1 MNTISKIL
9 LIIGR
14 INAFLAVAFGAFA
27 AHYLKS
33 RLTPDMLSVFN
44 TGVHYH
50 GYHALGIILI
60 GIIALWLPSSM
71 YLKWAGAVMFV
82 GIVLFSGSLYG
93 LSISGMRAL
102 GAITPIG
109 GLAFLAAWALLVIAV
124 AKAS

>member
-1 MNTISKIL
+1 MNTISKLFI
-9 LIIGR
+9 IIGS
-14 INAFLAVAFGAFA
+14 INAFLAVALGAFA
-27 AHYLKS
+27 AHYLKN

-60 GIIALWLPSSM
+60 GIIALWLPGSM

-109 GLAFLAAWALLVIAV
+109 GLAFLAAWILLVLAV
-124 AKAS
+124 AKAA